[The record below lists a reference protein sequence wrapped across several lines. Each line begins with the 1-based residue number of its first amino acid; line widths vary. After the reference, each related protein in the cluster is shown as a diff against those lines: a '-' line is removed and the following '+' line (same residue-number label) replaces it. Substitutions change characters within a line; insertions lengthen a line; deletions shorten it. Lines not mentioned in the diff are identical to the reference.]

1 MFNLVTFL
9 KVGYSMTVRVLAPV
23 LKEAKKE
30 KEVNQNLSI
39 PYFFGLT
46 KP

>member
-30 KEVNQNLSI
+30 KEVKTKLSL
-39 PYFFGLT
+39 PHFVCLT